1 MLEVLG
7 ALVAHDTVRILAL
20 WQEEEFHL
28 ASVFHHGEGG
38 FHTSERGFSTSLI
51 TVEAE
56 YDLIYTPEKHF

>member
-7 ALVAHDTVRILAL
+7 ALVAHDAVRILAL

-38 FHTSERGFSTSLI
+38 FHTSERGFSSSLV
-51 TVEAE
+51 TVKTE
-56 YDLIYTPEKHF
+56 DDMIYASEEHL